1 MHPINKPE
9 VLIGQA
15 QTKFD
20 AEGNL
25 LDEVARTLI
34 REVMAN
40 LAGWARKIGGK

>member
-20 AEGNL
+20 ADGRL
-25 LDEVARTLI
+25 TDEVARGLI
-34 REVMAN
+34 RDMLVALEQ
-40 LAGWARKIGGK
+40 WTRQISRK